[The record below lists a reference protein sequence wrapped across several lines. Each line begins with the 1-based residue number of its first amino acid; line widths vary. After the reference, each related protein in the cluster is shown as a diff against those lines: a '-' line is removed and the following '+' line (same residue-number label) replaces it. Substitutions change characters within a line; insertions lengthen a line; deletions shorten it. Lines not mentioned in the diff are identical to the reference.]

1 MTVKELLLQ
10 TTREFECVGISS
22 SRLDAEIILAHCLK
36 KDRVWLLAHNEQ
48 LLTKSDQIMA
58 SRLIKKRL
66 NRQPISYVTNQ
77 KEFYGIPFYVDERVL
92 TPRDETELIAEE
104 VIKKAPQRASL
115 IDIGTGSGALAI
127 AIAKNRPD
135 LNVNASEISHTAFE
149 VAKVNA
155 AKILGLNH
163 QINLIV
169 SDLFDNIVGK
179 FDIVITNLPYVSTDY
194 KPRMM
199 AEVKYEPEVAL
210 FGGAGDGLD
219 LYRMFFKQVP
229 KHLKSGGL
237 VYLESDPW
245 QHQEITKIAADVGL
259 EPTYQNYLILGFAL
273 KTF

>member
-1 MTVKELLLQ
+1 MTIKEFLLQ
-10 TTREFECVGISS
+10 TTREFERVDISS
-22 SRLDAEIILAHCLK
+22 SRLDAEIILAHALK

-135 LNVNASEISHTAFE
+135 LNVNASEISHSAFE

-155 AKILGLNH
+155 TKILGLNH

-169 SDLFDNIVGK
+169 SDLFDNIVGR

-194 KPRMM
+194 MPRMM

-245 QHQEITKIAADVGL
+245 QHQELTKIAADVGL